1 MIKKTMQRLVLPLFI
16 LILIGTAF
24 AYAEE
29 DGSQD
34 VANLNITIEQPV
46 DLKCVYDKEYLY
58 KAVLVDGMSLKERND
73 WYWRDSLQIDATT
86 KGPGEGT
93 VTVKGVNDYT
103 GEVTIPAEFKFKPTE
118 DELGDHL
125 NLKVVNFDES
135 VPYTGKT
142 RDPIG
147 GWDMDLYFYSN
158 KLPEYN
164 GGKWYK
170 DLKEGRDYELVATS
184 FTGGKKIGKAKVKHT
199 LRFMGDFE
207 GTVTTSFSYK
217 VVPKTTKVKKGVAGK
232 GKITITIAKQTGPTD
247 GFKVHVFDR
256 NKRSNNLVKTK
267 VFKGKSKT
275 KFVVTGLKKGAWCDA
290 YVYAYK
296 TVGGKKFW
304 SYHASTKKVMKIK

>member
-1 MIKKTMQRLVLPLFI
+1 MQRLVLPLFI

-29 DGSQD
+29 DGSKD

-58 KAVLVDGMSLKERND
+58 KAVCVDGMSLVERND

-93 VTVKGVNDYT
+93 VTVKGTNDYT

-147 GWDMDLYFYSN
+147 GWDMDLYFYSD

-164 GGKWYK
+164 
-170 DLKEGRDYELVATS
+170 
-184 FTGGKKIGKAKVKHT
+184 
-199 LRFMGDFE
+199 
-207 GTVTTSFSYK
+207 
-217 VVPKTTKVKKGVAGK
+217 
-232 GKITITIAKQTGPTD
+232 
-247 GFKVHVFDR
+247 
-256 NKRSNNLVKTK
+256 
-267 VFKGKSKT
+267 
-275 KFVVTGLKKGAWCDA
+275 
-290 YVYAYK
+290 
-296 TVGGKKFW
+296 
-304 SYHASTKKVMKIK
+304 